1 MHDRSVL
8 DAEVVSEL
16 QDIMGQDFQML
27 IESFQHDGEQ
37 RLAALD
43 QAFAGGDADTL
54 RSQAHS
60 FKGSSSNLGAVRVA
74 EVCME
79 LETLASNG
87 ELASAPPLID
97 SLKRHF
103 QQACVALS
111 ATLAPNGAG

>member
-27 IESFQHDGEQ
+27 VESFQRDGEQ
-37 RLAALD
+37 RLAALE
-43 QAFAGGDADTL
+43 QALAGGDAETL

-60 FKGSSSNLGAVRVA
+60 FKGSSSNLGATHVA
-74 EVCME
+74 GVCMA

-97 SLKRHF
+97 SLNQHF
-103 QQACVALS
+103 QQACAALS
-111 ATLAPNGAG
+111 ATLT

>member
-27 IESFQHDGEQ
+27 VESFQRDGEQ

-43 QAFAGGDADTL
+43 QAFAEGDADTL

-60 FKGSSSNLGAVRVA
+60 FKGSSSNLGATHVA
-74 EVCME
+74 GLCME
-79 LETLASNG
+79 LEGLASSG
-87 ELASAPPLID
+87 ELVSAQPLIH
-97 SLKRHF
+97 SLKQHF
-103 QQACVALS
+103 QQACAALN
-111 ATLAPNGAG
+111 ATLA